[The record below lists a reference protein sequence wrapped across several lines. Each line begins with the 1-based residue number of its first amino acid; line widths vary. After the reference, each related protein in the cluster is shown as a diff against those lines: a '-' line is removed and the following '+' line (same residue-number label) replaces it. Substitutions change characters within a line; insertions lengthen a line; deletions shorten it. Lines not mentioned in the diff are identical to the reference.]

1 MQISRR
7 NGQTDANLAL
17 KPKNN
22 NTPGRLLFLQVPRAD
37 ADVSSPG
44 ENVMLAAACLEAALA
59 RSTESRE
66 WTVVS
71 AGDAQDRL
79 SDGLL
84 LDHLAACAPDCV
96 AATCYLWNVER
107 TLHLLCLLKRR
118 LPRLR
123 VALGGPEV
131 APHHPLLFA
140 RCSPADV
147 VAVGEGESVFPGI
160 LRLFRTG
167 ADPDVE
173 GVACRTPADGPGGA
187 RWRWGTQ
194 PRPLRPLADLLPAAD
209 ASVNR
214 PDAYGMAYLETSRGC
229 PLRCAFCCY
238 NLRRARW
245 SAISPEAVYERVHIL
260 RQRGAREI
268 RLVDPTF
275 NAHPQFDA
283 VVDALARANPDRH
296 VAFFIEVRADTLTDA
311 QAAAL
316 AAAGVAEAEV
326 GVQSTDPAV
335 LRIIRRG
342 AHTHRTLQ
350 GIGLLRQHGI
360 RPTVD
365 FMYALPGQGRE
376 DLARSLAWLERF
388 PGAHP
393 QFLPLLLLPGTE
405 LRDRADELG
414 LVAQRLPPYRVVA
427 TDRLR
432 ARDLRAVE
440 QEAAR
445 RLGGFDSPTRRFA
458 GCSLPDLFADRQIM
472 ILEHADVAVSP
483 PPAVSNRQTL
493 ILRGDNLF
501 EKRECLA
508 RIIHDAV
515 RDEPHI
521 LWQFV
526 LEPRQ
531 EEPLDLLDRL
541 LAELRRIPSH
551 WLDRLVAPPGRRI
564 LAARRLFVRP
574 ARGARLSREWLTAC
588 DDLLATTSH

>member
-1 MQISRR
+1 MNAGRR
-7 NGQTDANLAL
+7 DGQTDANRAL
-17 KPKNN
+17 KPRRNAL
-22 NTPGRLLFLQVPRAD
+22 RLLFLQVPRAD
-37 ADVSSPG
+37 ADVSDPG

-59 RSTESRE
+59 RSVESRQ
-66 WTVVS
+66 WTVVT

-79 SDGLL
+79 SDGGLL
-84 LDHLAACAPDCV
+84 EHLTVCAPDCI

-107 TLHLLCLLKRR
+107 TLHLLRLLKRR

-123 VALGGPEV
+123 VALGGPE
-131 APHHPLLFA
+131 AARDHPLLFA
-140 RCSPADV
+140 RRSPADV
-147 VAVGEGESVFPGI
+147 IAVGEGEAVFPRI
-160 LRLFRTG
+160 LGLFRAG
-167 ADPDVE
+167 VDPDVE
-173 GVACRTPADGPGGA
+173 GVACRAPPDGSGSV

-194 PRPLRPLADLLPAAD
+194 PRPQLPLADVLPAAD
-209 ASVNR
+209 APVNR
-214 PDAYGMAYLETSRGC
+214 PDVHGMAYLETSRGC

-238 NLRRARW
+238 NLRRSGW
-245 SAISPEAVYERVHIL
+245 SAISPEAVYARVQIL
-260 RQRGAREI
+260 RRRGACEI

-283 VVDALARANPDRH
+283 VVDALARANPGRQI
-296 VAFFIEVRADTLTDA
+296 AFFIEIRADTLTDA

-342 AHTHRTLQ
+342 AHTTRTLR
-350 GIGLLRQHGI
+350 GIGLLRKHGI

-365 FMYALPGQGRE
+365 FMYALPGQGR
-376 DLARSLAWLERF
+376 DDIVRSLAWLERF

-405 LRDRADELG
+405 LRDRAAELG

-427 TDRLR
+427 TNELR
-432 ARDLRAVE
+432 ACDLRAVE
-440 QEAAR
+440 LEAAR

-458 GCSLPDLFADRQIM
+458 GRALPDLFADRQVM
-472 ILEHADVAVSP
+472 IADHADAAIRP
-483 PPAVSNRQTL
+483 PPAVSSRQAL
-493 ILRGDNLF
+493 ILRGGTLF
-501 EKRECLA
+501 EQRERLA
-508 RIIHDAV
+508 RIIRDAV
-515 RDEPHI
+515 RAEPHI

-541 LAELRRIPSH
+541 VAELRSIPSH

-574 ARGARLSREWLTAC
+574 ARGARLSMEWLTAC
-588 DDLLATTSH
+588 DDLLASASH

>member
-1 MQISRR
+1 MNAGHRDEPGNATIAPRLP
-7 NGQTDANLAL
+7 NM
-17 KPKNN
+17 
-22 NTPGRLLFLQVPRAD
+22 PGRLLFLQVPRAD
-37 ADVSSPG
+37 ADVVSPG
-44 ENVMLAAACLEAALA
+44 ENVMLAAACLDAALA
-59 RSTESRE
+59 RSAESRH
-66 WTVVS
+66 WRVV
-71 AGDAQDRL
+71 AVGGAQDRL
-79 SDGLL
+79 PDGRL
-84 LDHLAACAPDCV
+84 LDHLAACAPDCI

-107 TLHLLCLLKRR
+107 TLHLLRMIKRR

-123 VALGGPEV
+123 VAIGGPE
-131 APHHPLLFA
+131 AAREHPLLFD
-140 RCSPADV
+140 RRSPADT
-147 VAVGEGESVFPGI
+147 VAVGEGETVFPGI

-167 ADPDVE
+167 EDPDSE
-173 GVACRTPADGPGGA
+173 GVACRTPADGPGPV
-187 RWRWGTQ
+187 RWRWGKQ
-194 PRPLRPLADLLPAAD
+194 PRPPLALADLLPAAD
-209 ASVNR
+209 APVNH
-214 PDAYGMAYLETSRGC
+214 PDAHGMAYLETSRGC

-238 NLRRARW
+238 NLRRARC
-245 SAISPEAVYERVHIL
+245 SAISPEAVEERVRLL
-260 RQRGAREI
+260 RARGAREI

-283 VVDALARANPDRH
+283 VVAALARANPDRR
-296 VAFFIEVRADTLTDA
+296 VAFFIEIRADTLTDA

-342 AHTHRTLQ
+342 AHTGRTLR
-350 GIGLLRQHGI
+350 GIGFLSQHGI

-376 DLARSLAWLERF
+376 DIARSLAWLERF

-405 LRDRADELG
+405 LRDRAAALG

-440 QEAAR
+440 QEATR

-458 GCSLPDLFADRQIM
+458 GHVLPDLFADRQIM
-472 ILEHADVAVSP
+472 TLEHADAADRP
-483 PPAVSNRQTL
+483 PSAMSNRQAL
-493 ILRGDNLF
+493 ILRGDRLF
-501 EKRECLA
+501 EQRERLA
-508 RIIHDAV
+508 CIIREAV
-515 RDEPHI
+515 RAEPHI

-526 LEPRQ
+526 LEPRR
-531 EEPLDLLDRL
+531 EEPLDLLERL

-574 ARGARLSREWLTAC
+574 ARGARLSRDWLTAC
-588 DDLLATTSH
+588 DDLLASASH